1 MTELTYA
8 AAPSRLQEL
17 RKLSAFVRRDFL
29 VQWSYR
35 LSFLTSFVGLFGGA
49 LIFYFIGK
57 MVDPATIPTVG
68 GKQVSYLEF
77 AVVGM
82 TLGGFVHL
90 GLERVSAALRNEQ
103 LMGTLESLLTTPTS
117 SQTIQV
123 GSILFDLIFIPL
135 RMCLLLLVLGLVF
148 GLGLDIGGVP
158 EALVLLVFF
167 MPFVWGLGILA
178 AAITLTFRRGAGMV
192 GLAIAGLTLISGL
205 YFPIALLPNWLET
218 VSAANPLTIAA
229 SGLRDALL
237 GDTGWGSIGGDIL
250 ILLPLSIV
258 SILVGAFAFKLAL
271 SRERRLGTLG
281 AY

>member
-1 MTELTYA
+1 MTELIYA

-57 MVDPATIPTVG
+57 MVDPATIPTVD
-68 GKQVSYLEF
+68 GKHVSYLEF

-135 RMCLLLLVLGLVF
+135 RMCLLLLMLGLVF

-237 GDTGWGSIGGDIL
+237 GNTGWDSIGGDIL

-271 SRERRLGTLG
+271 SRERRLGTMG

>member
-8 AAPSRLQEL
+8 DAPSRLQEL
-17 RKLSAFVRRDFL
+17 RKLSAFVRRDLL

-35 LSFLTSFVGLFGGA
+35 LSFLTSFIGLFGGA

-117 SQTIQV
+117 SQTIQI
-123 GSILFDLIFIPL
+123 GSVLFDLIFIPL
-135 RMCLLLLVLGLVF
+135 RMGLLLLLLALVF
-148 GLGLDIGGVP
+148 GLNLDAGGVP
-158 EALVLLVFF
+158 QSLVLLVFF

-178 AAITLTFRRGAGMV
+178 AAITLTFRRGAGIV
-192 GLAIAGLTLISGL
+192 GLAIGALTLVSGL
-205 YFPIALLPNWLET
+205 YFPLTLLPNWVET
-218 VSAANPLTIAA
+218 ISEANPLAIAA
-229 SGLRDALL
+229 TGLRDALL
-237 GDTGWGSIGGDIL
+237 GGTGWSTIWNDIL
-250 ILLPLSIV
+250 ILTPLSIA
-258 SILVGAFAFKLAL
+258 SILVGTIAFKLAL
-271 SRERRLGTLG
+271 TRERRLGTLG

>member
-8 AAPSRLQEL
+8 DAPSRLQEL
-17 RKLSAFVRRDFL
+17 RKLSAFVRRDLL

-35 LSFLTSFVGLFGGA
+35 LSFLTSFIGLFGGA

-117 SQTIQV
+117 SQTIQI
-123 GSILFDLIFIPL
+123 GSVLFDLIFIPL
-135 RMCLLLLVLGLVF
+135 RMGLLLLLLALVF
-148 GLGLDIGGVP
+148 GLNLDAGGVP
-158 EALVLLVFF
+158 QSLVLLVFF

-178 AAITLTFRRGAGMV
+178 AAITLTFRRGAGIV
-192 GLAIAGLTLISGL
+192 GLAIGALTLVSGL
-205 YFPIALLPNWLET
+205 YFPLTLLPNWLET
-218 VSAANPLTIAA
+218 ISAANPLAIAA
-229 SGLRDALL
+229 TGLRDALL
-237 GDTGWGSIGGDIL
+237 GGTGWDSIWNDIL
-250 ILLPLSIV
+250 ILTPLSIA
-258 SILVGAFAFKLAL
+258 SILVGTIAFKLAL
-271 SRERRLGTLG
+271 TRERRLGTLG

>member
-17 RKLSAFVRRDFL
+17 RKLSAFVRRDLL

-35 LSFLTSFVGLFGGA
+35 LSFLTSFIGLFGGA

-117 SQTIQV
+117 SQTIQI
-123 GSILFDLIFIPL
+123 GSVLFDLIFIPL
-135 RMCLLLLVLGLVF
+135 RMGLLLLLLALVF
-148 GLGLDIGGVP
+148 GLNLDAGGVP
-158 EALVLLVFF
+158 QSLVLLVFF

-178 AAITLTFRRGAGMV
+178 AAITLTFRRGAGIV
-192 GLAIAGLTLISGL
+192 GLAIGALTLVSGL
-205 YFPIALLPNWLET
+205 YFPLTLLPNWVET
-218 VSAANPLTIAA
+218 ISEANPLAIAA
-229 SGLRDALL
+229 TGLRDALL
-237 GDTGWGSIGGDIL
+237 GGTGWSTIWNDIL
-250 ILLPLSIV
+250 ILTPLSIA
-258 SILVGAFAFKLAL
+258 SILVGTIAFKLAL
-271 SRERRLGTLG
+271 TRERRLGTLG

>member
-1 MTELTYA
+1 MTQLLYA
-8 AAPSRLQEL
+8 DAPSRISEL

-57 MVDPATIPTVG
+57 MVDPSTIPTVG

-135 RMCLLLLVLGLVF
+135 RMALLLLMLGLVF

-158 EALVLLVFF
+158 QALVLLVFF

-178 AAITLTFRRGAGMV
+178 AAITLTFRRGAGIV
-192 GLAIAGLTLISGL
+192 GLATAGLTLISGL
-205 YFPIALLPNWLET
+205 YFPLALLPNWLET

-237 GDTGWGSIGGDIL
+237 GNTGWGSIGGDLL

-258 SILVGAFAFKLAL
+258 SILVGALAFKLAL
-271 SRERRLGTLG
+271 TRERRLGTLG

>member
-1 MTELTYA
+1 MSELTYA
-8 AAPSRLQEL
+8 ASPSRVQEL

-135 RMCLLLLVLGLVF
+135 RMCLLLLMLGLVF

-237 GDTGWGSIGGDIL
+237 GNTGWDSIGGDIL

>member
-8 AAPSRLQEL
+8 DAPSRLQEL
-17 RKLSAFVRRDFL
+17 RKLSAFVRRDLL

-35 LSFLTSFVGLFGGA
+35 LSFLTSFIGLFGGA

-117 SQTIQV
+117 SQTIQI
-123 GSILFDLIFIPL
+123 GSVLFDLIFIPL
-135 RMCLLLLVLGLVF
+135 RMGLLLLLLALVF
-148 GLGLDIGGVP
+148 GLNLDAGGVP
-158 EALVLLVFF
+158 QSLVLLVFF

-178 AAITLTFRRGAGMV
+178 AAITLTFRRGAGIV
-192 GLAIAGLTLISGL
+192 GLAIGALTLVSGL
-205 YFPIALLPNWLET
+205 YFPLTLLPNWLET
-218 VSAANPLTIAA
+218 ISAANPLAIAA
-229 SGLRDALL
+229 TGLRDALL
-237 GDTGWGSIGGDIL
+237 GGTGWSTIWNDIL
-250 ILLPLSIV
+250 ILTPLSIA
-258 SILVGAFAFKLAL
+258 SILVGTIAFKLAL
-271 SRERRLGTLG
+271 TRERRLGTLG

>member
-1 MTELTYA
+1 VTELTYA
-8 AAPSRLQEL
+8 PAPSRLQEL

-35 LSFLTSFVGLFGGA
+35 LSFLTSFIGLFGGA
-49 LIFYFIGK
+49 LIFYFVGK
-57 MVDPATIPTVG
+57 MVDPAAIPTVG

-117 SQTIQV
+117 SQTVQI

-135 RMCLLLLVLGLVF
+135 RMGLLLLLLALVF
-148 GLGLDIGGVP
+148 GLNLDPGGVP
-158 EALVLLVFF
+158 QSLVLLVFF

-178 AAITLTFRRGAGMV
+178 AAITLTFRRGAGIV
-192 GLAIAGLTLISGL
+192 GLAIGALTLVSGL
-205 YFPIALLPNWLET
+205 YFPLTLLPNWVET
-218 VSAANPLTIAA
+218 VSAANPLAIAA
-229 SGLRDALL
+229 TGLRDALL
-237 GDTGWGSIGGDIL
+237 GGTGWGSIGSDIL
-250 ILLPLSIV
+250 ILTPLSIA
-258 SILVGAFAFKLAL
+258 SILVGMLAFKLAL
-271 SRERRLGTLG
+271 TRERRLGTLG